1 MKKKL
6 KWLEGSKI
14 GKKKN
19 LRDLNLP
26 MVIENNLTKFLQNLL

>member
-14 GKKKN
+14 GKKK
-19 LRDLNLP
+19 
-26 MVIENNLTKFLQNLL
+26 KFKRSEFTNGNRE